1 MRLIVSISS
10 LYESWGSK
18 ADIYRLLTLNL
29 LIVPKE
35 VGAKPNIEGGSIE
48 PTSDP
53 IDLV

>member
-1 MRLIVSISS
+1 M
-10 LYESWGSK
+10 
-18 ADIYRLLTLNL
+18 LTKSYVLTVNIL
-29 LIVPKE
+29 LIYLFSSTLLVPKA